1 MAKKCLNCKAPFI
14 PKHSSLEKYC
24 QLEDCRIKYALVT
37 ISNKKL
43 SDEKKKKQEW
53 SKEKIILKEKLMTLS
68 DYEREAKKSFQKWI
82 RLRDD
87 KLPCISCGN
96 SKTIDWAGGHFYP
109 AGIYSGLMFDERN
122 CHKQCN
128 THCNKYLSGNLLE
141 YRKGLIKR
149 YGLELVEKLDIDAD
163 LKRNYKFTKQELIA
177 KKLQYDIKIKQ
188 LK

>member
-1 MAKKCLNCKAPFI
+1 MAKCIICKQKFTPI
-14 PKHSSLEKYC
+14 RSSLEKSC
-24 QLEDCRIKYALVT
+24 SEIECRTKWSMQVVAKQKEKQIKD
-37 ISNKKL
+37 NKRAWTE
-43 SDEKKKKQEW
+43 EKKII
-53 SKEKIILKEKLMTLS
+53 KERLMTLS

-82 RLRDD
+82 RLRDS

-96 SKTIDWAGGHFYP
+96 SKTTDWAGGHFYP

-141 YRKGLIKR
+141 YRKSLIER
-149 YGLELVEKLDIDAD
+149 YSLEFVEKLDLDAD

-177 KKLQYDIKIKQ
+177 KKLQYDIKIKEF
-188 LK
+188 K